1 MTNKATEKVSPRKTQ
16 DKTLKIKIKKLHP
29 EAHIPT
35 FKTSGAVGADL
46 TLIDDITLN
55 NLNTSSP
62 TIVGLGITLEIPTGY
77 HAKIFLRSSI
87 GAKTHIRLANGTGII
102 DSDYRGELK
111 LILEY
116 HARGNITLRKGMRIA
131 QIMIEKNIPTQYIE
145 VQELTTTTR
154 GEKGIGSTGI

>member
-1 MTNKATEKVSPRKTQ
+1 MTNKTTEKVSTRKTQ
-16 DKTLKIKIKKLHP
+16 EKPLKIKIKKLHP
-29 EAHIPT
+29 NAIIPT
-35 FKTSGAVGADL
+35 HHSQEAVGADL
-46 TLIDDITLN
+46 TLIKDITLT
-55 NLNTSSP
+55 NLNTTSP
-62 TIVGLGITLEIPTGY
+62 TIVGLGIALEIPKGY

-131 QIMIEKNIPTQYIE
+131 QMIIEKNIPTQYIE
-145 VQELTTTTR
+145 TQELNTTPR